1 LTDLA
6 LMQQL
11 VTRVPVPSPRTVDPE
26 IPEELERIC
35 VKALATSPDDRFQT
49 ALEMQDALEEFLSAD
64 SIGGT
69 NRALGKFM
77 GKAFH
82 EKRAQFQRVIDE
94 QTRAA
99 AEIPLDIEF
108 TGSVSRMRAQGLP
121 VLGSEGEPEGAASLG
136 PLSSAS
142 RMKAARD
149 GTSTGSSPEVVAS
162 FVMASAP
169 PSPLLRR
176 RWVGLV
182 GIGVAVA
189 LVTSLIVLFFRA
201 SPARDASPSSASSSA
216 TLALAASRVS
226 PSPASSPAAASGEP
240 PGTGAM
246 APGGTPS
253 ASTAVVVAV
262 DTAAA
267 RRAAAA
273 PQHTTMVIRPRT
285 STSGEARP
293 SAPAVEAPAKHE
305 VDCTS
310 PYFIDD
316 QGMKK
321 VRVECL

>member
-1 LTDLA
+1 
-6 LMQQL
+6 
-11 VTRVPVPSPRTVDPE
+11 
-26 IPEELERIC
+26 PEELERIC

-142 RMKAARD
+142 RMKAAGD
-149 GTSTGSSPEVVAS
+149 GTSTGARPEVDAS

-169 PSPLLRR
+169 PSPL
-176 RWVGLV
+176 
-182 GIGVAVA
+182 
-189 LVTSLIVLFFRA
+189 
-201 SPARDASPSSASSSA
+201 
-216 TLALAASRVS
+216 
-226 PSPASSPAAASGEP
+226 
-240 PGTGAM
+240 
-246 APGGTPS
+246 
-253 ASTAVVVAV
+253 
-262 DTAAA
+262 
-267 RRAAAA
+267 
-273 PQHTTMVIRPRT
+273 
-285 STSGEARP
+285 
-293 SAPAVEAPAKHE
+293 
-305 VDCTS
+305 
-310 PYFIDD
+310 
-316 QGMKK
+316 
-321 VRVECL
+321 